1 MQRLDSEEYIEQAHL
16 FHGLH
21 NRVHASDP
29 VQSLLKQ
36 MRYEVLATTK
46 LPMAIDY
53 MVAELSQTGMMSTAM
68 QRMDHYFEPFQSFL
82 IASAEDDMGRFDM
95 GRALLILEHEARFRS
110 TDASANAMF
119 FFQFETLCQNRLS
132 YDAGLAAMA
141 ADAVYNE
148 DWQKWILT
156 VRHKIGL
163 VQLGDLVYVHS
174 QHYVDR
180 QQQQGG
186 EFTLPDPLLFS
197 DREGRIALA
206 NRAHEPQYLFSA
218 LQRQLGYPAIPKPK
232 PKDNAEA
239 VLPNLV
245 RTIERL
251 ETRIKLLED
260 ENREKGIDLS
270 KFMKNQNR
278 PSSND

>member
-1 MQRLDSEEYIEQAHL
+1 MSKLPAEEYIEQAHL

-36 MRYEVLATTK
+36 MRYEILATTK

-68 QRMDHYFEPFQSFL
+68 QRLGHYFEPFQSFL
-82 IASAEDDMGRFDM
+82 IASAEDDLGRFDM

-110 TDASANAMF
+110 TGASANAMF
-119 FFQFETLCQNRLS
+119 FFQFETLCQNRLD
-132 YDAGLAAMA
+132 YDAGLSAMS
-141 ADAVYNE
+141 ADGVYND
-148 DWQKWILT
+148 DWRRWILT

-163 VQLGDLVYVHS
+163 VQLGDLVFVHS

-186 EFTLPDPLLFS
+186 EIEQPDPLLFS

-232 PKDNAEA
+232 PKDSAEYL
-239 VLPNLV
+239 LPNLV
-245 RTIERL
+245 RTVERL

-270 KFMKNQNR
+270 KFMKNVPPPQR
-278 PSSND
+278 D

>member
-1 MQRLDSEEYIEQAHL
+1 MQRLPAEEYIEQAHL

-68 QRMDHYFEPFQSFL
+68 KRMGHYFEPFQSFL
-82 IASAEDDMGRFDM
+82 IASAEDDLGRFDM
-95 GRALLILEHEARFRS
+95 GRALLILEHEAKFRS

-119 FFQFETLCQNRLS
+119 FFQFETLCQNRLD
-132 YDAGLAAMA
+132 YDSGLAAMA
-141 ADAVYNE
+141 EDGVYDE
-148 DWQKWILT
+148 DWKRWILT

-163 VQLGDLVYVHS
+163 VQLGDLVFVHS

-180 QQQQGG
+180 QKQQGG
-186 EFTLPDPLLFS
+186 EVTLPDPLLFS
-197 DREGRIALA
+197 EREGRIALA
-206 NRAHEPQYLFSA
+206 NRSHEPQYLFSA
-218 LQRQLGYPAIPKPK
+218 LQRQLSYPAIPKPK
-232 PKDNAEA
+232 PKDSVEF
-239 VLPNLV
+239 VLPNLT
-245 RTIERL
+245 RTVERL

-260 ENREKGIDLS
+260 ENRERGIDLS
-270 KFMKNQNR
+270 QFTKNIPR
-278 PSSND
+278 SNE

>member
-1 MQRLDSEEYIEQAHL
+1 MQKLPAEEYIEQAHL

-36 MRYEVLATTK
+36 MRYEILATTK

-68 QRMDHYFEPFQSFL
+68 QRLGHYFESFQTFL
-82 IASAEDDMGRFDM
+82 ISSAEDDSGRFAM
-95 GRALLILEHEARFRS
+95 ERALLILEHEARFRS

-119 FFQFETLCQNRLS
+119 FFQFETLCQNRLD
-132 YDAGLAAMA
+132 YDTGLSAMA
-141 ADAVYNE
+141 ADGVYNE
-148 DWQKWILT
+148 DWQRWILT

-180 QQQQGG
+180 QQQQEG
-186 EFTLPDPLLFS
+186 EFTMPDPVLFS

-206 NRAHEPQYLFSA
+206 NRSHEPRYLFSA
-218 LQRQLGYPAIPKPK
+218 LQRQLNYPAIPKPK
-232 PKDNAEA
+232 PKDSAEFL
-239 VLPNLV
+239 LPSLT
-245 RTIERL
+245 RTVERL
-251 ETRIKLLED
+251 ESRIKLLEE

-270 KFMKNQNR
+270 QFMKNIPKR
-278 PSSND
+278 DI

>member
-1 MQRLDSEEYIEQAHL
+1 MQRLPAEEYIEQSHL

-36 MRYEVLATTK
+36 MRYEILATTK

-68 QRMDHYFEPFQSFL
+68 QRLGHYFEPFQSFL
-82 IASAEDDMGRFDM
+82 IASAEDDAGRFDM

-119 FFQFETLCQNRLS
+119 FFQFETLCQNRLD
-132 YDAGLAAMA
+132 YDAGLTMMSG
-141 ADAVYNE
+141 DGVYNE
-148 DWQKWILT
+148 DWKRWILT

-186 EFTLPDPLLFS
+186 DFTMPDPLLFS
-197 DREGRIALA
+197 EREGRIALA
-206 NRAHEPQYLFSA
+206 NRSHEPRYLFSA
-218 LQRQLGYPAIPKPK
+218 LQRQLGYPSIPKPK
-232 PKDNAEA
+232 PKDSAEL
-239 VLPNLV
+239 VLPGLIRNV
-245 RTIERL
+245 ERL

-270 KFMKNQNR
+270 KFMKNVPR
-278 PSSND
+278 PRD

>member
-1 MQRLDSEEYIEQAHL
+1 MQRLNSEEYIEQAHL

-68 QRMDHYFEPFQSFL
+68 QRLGHYFEPFQSFL
-82 IASAEDDMGRFDM
+82 VASAEDDLGRFDM
-95 GRALLILEHEARFRS
+95 GRALLVLEHEARFRS

-119 FFQFETLCQNRLS
+119 FFQFETLCQNRLD
-132 YDAGLAAMA
+132 YDSGLAAMA

-148 DWQKWILT
+148 DWQRWILT

-180 QQQQGG
+180 QNQKGG
-186 EFTLPDPLLFS
+186 DFTMPDPLLFS

-206 NRAHEPQYLFSA
+206 NRSHEPMYLFSA

-232 PKDNAEA
+232 PQDSAEF

-245 RTIERL
+245 RTVERL

-270 KFMKNQNR
+270 KFMKNR
-278 PSSND
+278 PPSGD

>member
-1 MQRLDSEEYIEQAHL
+1 MSKLPAEEYIEQAHL

-68 QRMDHYFEPFQSFL
+68 QRLGHYFEPFQSFL
-82 IASAEDDMGRFDM
+82 IASAEDDLGRFDM

-110 TDASANAMF
+110 TGASANAMF
-119 FFQFETLCQNRLS
+119 FFQFETLCQNRLD
-132 YDAGLAAMA
+132 YDAGLSAMS
-141 ADAVYNE
+141 ADGVYND
-148 DWQKWILT
+148 DWRKWILT

-163 VQLGDLVYVHS
+163 VQLGDLVFVHS

-180 QQQQGG
+180 KQQQGG
-186 EFTLPDPLLFS
+186 EFDMPDPLLFS

-206 NRAHEPQYLFSA
+206 NRSHEPQYLFSA
-218 LQRQLGYPAIPKPK
+218 LQRQLGYPSIPKPK
-232 PKDNAEA
+232 QKDSAEY
-239 VLPNLV
+239 VLPKLI
-245 RTIERL
+245 RTVERL

-270 KFMKNQNR
+270 KFMKNASR
-278 PSSND
+278 PRN

>member
-1 MQRLDSEEYIEQAHL
+1 
-16 FHGLH
+16 
-21 NRVHASDP
+21 
-29 VQSLLKQ
+29 
-36 MRYEVLATTK
+36 
-46 LPMAIDY
+46 
-53 MVAELSQTGMMSTAM
+53 
-68 QRMDHYFEPFQSFL
+68 
-82 IASAEDDMGRFDM
+82 M

-119 FFQFETLCQNRLS
+119 FFQFETLCQNRLD
-132 YDAGLAAMA
+132 YDSGLAAMA

-148 DWQKWILT
+148 EWQKWILT

-186 EFTLPDPLLFS
+186 DVVTPDPLLFG

-232 PKDNAEA
+232 PKDTAET

-245 RTIERL
+245 RNIERL

-260 ENREKGIDLS
+260 ENRENGIDLS
-270 KFMKNQNR
+270 KFMKNVPR
-278 PSSND
+278 PSE